1 MTREQKTKAWSEIH
15 EALGL
20 EFPDSCPKTCS
31 QVKKKWD
38 NLNREAR
45 VEISKYNASISGTGM
60 YMLPSETQYY

>member
-1 MTREQKTKAWSEIH
+1 VTREQKTKAWNEIH

-20 EFPDSCPKTCS
+20 EFPDGCPKTCC

-45 VEISKYNASISGTGM
+45 AEISKYNASISGTG
-60 YMLPSETQYY
+60 TK